1 MKMQNIILLTTYNI
15 ISSLVL
21 KTQQSGW
28 CGARVGAA
36 SVLLLEASLIQGTSQ
51 APPPSGLCWS
61 CGHLELCL
69 SVTSYVLGVRSGGCL
84 WSLAANGTLA
94 LGAQCSSAR
103 RWWGCSCSHS
113 SLRSRSSPLSLQSV
127 GVQEEQGLLCIT
139 VVVWVIMA
147 AILWSNLPEEGR
159 ILDGVMFKS
168 GRSMPDMV
176 TNELN
181 RSSKGLV
188 STMKA
193 ACQRTLQTDEAEFN
207 HYHTVALTF
216 ITLILGPAW
225 GHDLWNH

>member
-1 MKMQNIILLTTYNI
+1 MQNIILLTTYNI

-28 CGARVGAA
+28 CGVRVGAA

-113 SLRSRSSPLSLQSV
+113 SLRSRSSHSALSSERW
-127 GVQEEQGLLCIT
+127 G
-139 VVVWVIMA
+139 
-147 AILWSNLPEEGR
+147 
-159 ILDGVMFKS
+159 S
-168 GRSMPDMV
+168 GRTGATMYY
-176 TNELN
+176 
-181 RSSKGLV
+181 SSCMSNHGCYSLIKPTWGGQDSGWGDV
-188 STMKA
+188 QVRKIHA
-193 ACQRTLQTDEAEFN
+193 RHGNQWAE
-207 HYHTVALTF
+207 
-216 ITLILGPAW
+216 
-225 GHDLWNH
+225 